1 MKPGFILMEIL
12 IAMLVAAIVASALF
26 SSFYQTNRFSVVV
39 NNVVDLST
47 KAALVQNQ
55 LEKDLAG
62 VFIPVNVEKPKKK
75 EEQQEEGEQ
84 KAEQL
89 AEKEEPEVKPIT
101 NIFTA
106 TVRGD
111 LLNTLTFITCN
122 PLQVYWSERAGR
134 AKLRVARVM
143 YRLTKEKDQKDS
155 HKLTRQEGYD
165 LDIDAYKLDAK
176 QAIRPITLVD
186 RVKSCSVEFVVVE
199 EKKDEAGNV
208 RKEYKTIK
216 EWEQVQEENDKGE
229 QKKHRAPVAVIFHFS
244 LWNETRER
252 EREFAFRIDVPLLA
266 DHTTRRKP
274 EKKNKQQLQ
283 AAKKRRVVPPGQQ
296 QAYRSGQR
304 PSIIERLQQ
313 QYPHLKLAAGR

>member
-12 IAMLVAAIVASALF
+12 IAMVIAAIVGAALF
-26 SSFYQTNRFSVVV
+26 STFYQTNRVSVVI

-62 VFIPVNVEKPKKK
+62 VFIPVNVEKPEKKQENQEGLLGQGQEDRG
-75 EEQQEEGEQ
+75 EEI
-84 KAEQL
+84 
-89 AEKEEPEVKPIT
+89 KPIT

-106 TVRGD
+106 TIRGD
-111 LLNTLTFITCN
+111 MLNTLTFITCN
-122 PLQVYWSERAGR
+122 PLQIYWSERAGK
-134 AKLRVARVM
+134 AKPRVARVM

-155 HKLTRQEGYD
+155 YKLTRQEAYE
-165 LDIDAYKLDAK
+165 LDIDAYKLEAK
-176 QAIRPITLVD
+176 KAIRPITLVD

-208 RKEYKTIK
+208 SKEYKTVK
-216 EWEQVQEENDKGE
+216 DWTFGQSEEE
-229 QKKHRAPVAVIFHFS
+229 QKEEKEKQPTLVAIIFNFS
-244 LWNETRER
+244 LWNETRDR
-252 EREFAFRIDVPLLA
+252 EHDFTFRIDVPLLA

-274 EKKNKQQLQ
+274 EKKNRQQLQ
-283 AAKKRRVVPPGQQ
+283 AATKRRIIPPGQQ
-296 QAYRSGQR
+296 QAHRSERR
-304 PSIIERLQQ
+304 PGIMERLQQ